1 MFTSV
6 HPGLAQDLHE
16 TNNRLRF
23 WLDSLV
29 LDRAEPALTKP
40 EQMSGLLS
48 ELLRAG
54 EWLRAG
60 LPQEKDA
67 ELEAEIGEYRRNVE
81 RLREYLPQI
90 QHQLLK
96 ERARLEGER
105 TQIQSAVEWAR
116 VSRQTL

>member
-1 MFTSV
+1 MLTSV
-6 HPGLAQDLHE
+6 HPTLEQKLHE
-16 TNNRLRF
+16 TNDRLRF

-54 EWLRAG
+54 EWLRTG
-60 LPQEKDA
+60 LPQERDA

-81 RLREYLPQI
+81 CLREYLPFI
-90 QHQLLK
+90 HRQLLN

-105 TQIQSAVEWAR
+105 AKIQSVTEWAR
-116 VSRQTL
+116 GSRQVL